1 MASGKLDTSI
11 TEPAIGG
18 LRFAFL
24 CMLLLLGACASQPKP
39 KEAPKP
45 APLKDKS
52 ADTDYRL
59 GEVELKLKAAAE
71 FEQDGQRVI
80 ASSVIDTAA
89 GMLPDDFTRERQYLD
104 VVKAGIWARDGEGRE
119 PAKASELLAAVI
131 SAAQKANDRRLL
143 ADAYV
148 GRVLVEL
155 GEGDTLKAKQTGEA
169 ALKEFEAVEA
179 HVQAVW
185 TARNLAYQFLDAER
199 APAAK
204 AFAERAIQIT
214 MRLDDDELLVQ
225 VGTDVARVF
234 LAAGDN
240 AEPYFEKAYEAAY
253 RLRDSGWG
261 WRNVVIAAAV
271 DAYFIND
278 DKEACIRWGN
288 RLRDRDRGLMPS
300 LRDSGLWA
308 EDYITV
314 LAQYAFAS
322 DEVSPKNARAI
333 ESAELAV
340 KAIDSLDEAEQ
351 PDWKELKEK
360 LVSGLLQP
368 PRKK

>member
-1 MASGKLDTSI
+1 MVSGRLDTST
-11 TEPAIGG
+11 TEPALGG

-24 CMLLLLGACASQPKP
+24 LMLVLLSGCASQPKP
-39 KEAPKP
+39 KDTPP
-45 APLKDKS
+45 PPLKDKS

-59 GEVELKLKAAAE
+59 GEVELKLRAATE
-71 FEQDGQRVI
+71 FEQEGQRAI

-89 GMLPDDFTRERQYLD
+89 GMLPEDFTRERQYLD
-104 VVKAGIWARDGEGRE
+104 IVKAGIWAREGEGRE
-119 PAKASELLAAVI
+119 PAKASELLTAVI
-131 SAAQKANDRRLL
+131 TAAKKRSDRRLL

-155 GEGDTLKAKQTGEA
+155 SEGETLKANQTGEA
-169 ALKEFEAVEA
+169 ALREFEAVEA
-179 HVQAVW
+179 HVQGVW
-185 TARNLAYQFLDAER
+185 TARNLAYQFLDNESATH
-199 APAAK
+199 AK
-204 AFAERAIQIT
+204 VFAERAFQT
-214 MRLDDDELLVQ
+214 TLRLDDDELLVQ
-225 VGTDVARVF
+225 IGTDVARIL

-278 DKEACIRWGN
+278 EKDACVRWGD
-288 RLRDRDRGLMPS
+288 RLRDRDQGLMPS
-300 LRDSGLWA
+300 LGDSGLWA

-322 DEVSPKNARAI
+322 DETSPDSARAS
-333 ESAELAV
+333 ECAELAV
-340 KAIDSLDEAEQ
+340 KTIEALDEAEQ
-351 PDWKELKEK
+351 AQWQELKEK